1 MGGLT
6 VVTTRWRGRGDHR
19 RSNSATAGEH
29 SSRPPEPWGR
39 PIECR
44 RTPMRLGMRHGWSWC
59 SRVVAPTA
67 IRLQNDATDSS
78 TSHRHKLPPGARPAN
93 EVCHR
98 KYHCNEVRV
107 LIFDR
112 AGRPLYPGDGG
123 ALPAGDYP
131 LAGTRRFPAAGPY
144 GPADTSHRRGS
155 PSRGVMG
162 GSLAFAHHPEMAGG
176 HPGAGKRNRF
186 PPVFSLPAATGWND
200 SRFGFYPELRTR
212 GHPRS
217 TPGRRQA
224 LRALTRVLH
233 LRHQPNLQTVPP
245 TSLMHP
251 HVAHNRRWL
260 PSPHT

>member
-1 MGGLT
+1 
-6 VVTTRWRGRGDHR
+6 
-19 RSNSATAGEH
+19 
-29 SSRPPEPWGR
+29 
-39 PIECR
+39 
-44 RTPMRLGMRHGWSWC
+44 MRLGMRHGWSWC

-155 PSRGVMG
+155 PSRGVIG
-162 GSLAFAHHPEMAGG
+162 GFTRVRPSPRDGWRPPRSRKAKPLPSGLLLARG
-176 HPGAGKRNRF
+176 HRMERQPLRL
-186 PPVFSLPAATGWND
+186 LPRA
-200 SRFGFYPELRTR
+200 S
-212 GHPRS
+212 HPRS
-217 TPGRRQA
+217 PAEHAGAETGPSRTDPG
-224 LRALTRVLH
+224 T
-233 LRHQPNLQTVPP
+233 T
-245 TSLMHP
+245 
-251 HVAHNRRWL
+251 
-260 PSPHT
+260 PSPSAEPPNGASHFTHAPSCRT